1 MADWQSARH
10 LTDHFGRHGRK
21 MGHRTIA
28 EYDAAAR
35 AALNDGT
42 YFEFVDP
49 TTGEPRI
56 GCFDRPTGHLVIL
69 NSDDEIVSFYPTAE
83 RYVRR
88 LPYNNYDVGSIGSG
102 EGPRTMP
109 KKQLTAPP
117 PALIADRLEEVARR
131 LVAIHVAI
139 AQRPEGGPEI
149 QAWTQDRI
157 EELMSYVDDT
167 IDLSK

>member
-1 MADWQSARH
+1 
-10 LTDHFGRHGRK
+10 
-21 MGHRTIA
+21 
-28 EYDAAAR
+28 
-35 AALNDGT
+35 
-42 YFEFVDP
+42 
-49 TTGEPRI
+49 
-56 GCFDRPTGHLVIL
+56 
-69 NSDDEIVSFYPTAE
+69 
-83 RYVRR
+83 
-88 LPYNNYDVGSIGSG
+88 
-102 EGPRTMP
+102 MP